1 MPERKGPKAL
11 LLEVFCG
18 LFRFS
23 ATPTWLF
30 TQLGDEHCGEVIGR
44 VIDFSRI
51 LLFCAQIQAACLLN
65 TSKVQMMLAAH
76 TQLIIKFHNFVR
88 YLKPYLSSAQKG

>member
-11 LLEVFCG
+11 LLARGFFVDF
-18 LFRFS
+18 FAFS

-51 LLFCAQIQAACLLN
+51 LLDFLEEPKSRNIFSN
-65 TSKVQMMLAAH
+65 E
-76 TQLIIKFHNFVR
+76 NE
-88 YLKPYLSSAQKG
+88 